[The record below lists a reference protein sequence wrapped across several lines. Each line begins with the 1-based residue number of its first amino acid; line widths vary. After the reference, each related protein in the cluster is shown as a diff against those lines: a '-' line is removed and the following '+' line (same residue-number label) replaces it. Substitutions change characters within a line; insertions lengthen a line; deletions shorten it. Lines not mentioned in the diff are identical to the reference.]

1 MAMIVLVGETS
12 MEDVNLLKST
22 LSSLKKS
29 SFFYLAYVETG
40 KNNLIEILG
49 IVNNLHW
56 KH

>member
-1 MAMIVLVGETS
+1 MIVLVGEAS

-40 KNNLIEILG
+40 KNLIEILG
-49 IVNNLHW
+49 GVNNLLATLN
-56 KH
+56 